1 MKRIGIFG
9 GTFSPIHIGHL
20 MLAQRARDEY
30 ELDRVLIVPNGNP
43 PHKDVKGVLDGKHR
57 AEMVSL
63 SVENE
68 RGMELYEYELGL
80 TEPGYTS
87 DTLAHIREDIPADE
101 YYFIVGADSLDYM
114 DQWHEPQYI
123 FDQAIILVAP
133 RGNLD
138 FDEIQIKIDALKKR
152 FQARIELL
160 HVPNVEISSSWIR
173 ETIQKGFTIR
183 YYVTPEVEA
192 YIQEEHLYQDVR

>member
-43 PHKDVKGVLDGKHR
+43 PHKNKNGILDGRHR
-57 AEMVSL
+57 ADMVSL
-63 SVENE
+63 SIADEK
-68 RGMELYEYELGL
+68 GMELYEYELEL

-87 DTLAHIREDIPADE
+87 DTLAHIREEIPADE

-114 DQWHEPQYI
+114 DQWHEPQSI
-123 FDQAIILVAP
+123 FDNAIILVAP
-133 RGNLD
+133 RGSLD
-138 FDEIQIKIDALKKR
+138 FEEIQLKIASLQER

-173 ETIQKGFTIR
+173 ETVQKGYTIR
-183 YYVTPEVEA
+183 YYVTPEVEE
-192 YIQEEHLYQDVR
+192 YIKREGLYQ